1 MAQLKNIDTI
11 QLSNMNLDT
20 VIASVSNF
28 RYSSFSSKSN
38 SKDIVTAMRL
48 LDQPSTYFFKL
59 FFYFSNPYAEDEL
72 SSNLLGLEYN
82 DRVTTEQNGWGANT
96 ALNYL
101 YNNKEYTRF
110 RYLSEFIKILSDIN
124 IYTPWYFQ
132 TVSGLDTALERS
144 ELSGKEFKLE
154 EERKKITIKCLP
166 DALDNRIGKMLDLYR
181 AAAFSQILHKEII
194 PANLRKFDMGIF
206 IFQPFIRNL
215 DIVNPLRDWSTLE
228 KDEKGKEYLKAHQD
242 MLPYTDENNS
252 IAHKSFMFNELYD
265 DENEGR
271 RDAMSYINA
280 KFVELRNCE
289 FDINSSKSVFGELNN
304 IEGTNHEYEIGIS
317 FDTCYERRYDM
328 TFNDVIGDYVIED
341 LFKTDKYG
349 ATRTDYDSLYDGENE
364 ILEMSMW
371 SWDDRGKPALI
382 SEDTQGRKYEE
393 TNSDT
398 NVNEPTKYDKF
409 KDAVSSKVNGVLKDV
424 GIDVAKMSEK
434 YKKGDYRL
442 IGKGTVDKYVYNN
455 IYYGERVVENKSGNG
470 ILNNMVDNALGSA
483 EQRLTGQ
490 LKSLLMGNLYKFS
503 PTNDIASGIKN
514 IDNGAIIGNTVDKVT
529 NEIKNKVVEN
539 RANFTTDPVKLR
551 KGKSIYVDDT
561 PVNPG
566 QHPVDSIGNRNTTT
580 FKQEPIDSNINK
592 NLSAFG
598 NRYEQNGWTRKPKG
612 NLNAPNNTAN
622 N

>member
-11 QLSNMNLDT
+11 KLSNMNLDT

-38 SKDIVTAMRL
+38 PKDIVTAMRL

-82 DRVTTEQNGWGANT
+82 DNATTEQNGWGANT

-144 ELSGKEFKLE
+144 ELGGKEFKLE

-181 AAAFSQILHKEII
+181 SAAFSQMLHKEVI

-215 DIVNPLRDWSTLE
+215 DIVNPLRDWSTPE
-228 KDEKGKEYLKAHQD
+228 TDENGVQYMKAHQD
-242 MLPYTDENNS
+242 MLPYTDEKQN
-252 IAHKSFMFNELYD
+252 IKHKSFMFNELYD

-289 FDINSSKSVFGELNN
+289 FDLNSSKSAFGELNN
-304 IEGTNHEYEIGIS
+304 IEGTSHEYEIGIS

-341 LFKTDKYG
+341 LFNTDKYG
-349 ATRTDYDSLYDGENE
+349 VTRTDYDSLYDGENE

-382 SEDTQGRKYEE
+382 GEHTQGREYEE
-393 TNSDT
+393 KKPDPNAK
-398 NVNEPTKYDKF
+398 EPTPFDKF
-409 KDAVSSKVNGVLKDV
+409 KDSKANSILKDV

-442 IGKGTVDKYVYNN
+442 VGKGTVEKSVYNN
-455 IYYGERVVENKSGNG
+455 IYYGEHVIENKSGNG
-470 ILNNMVDNALGSA
+470 ILNNMVDNAMGSA

-503 PTNDIASGIKN
+503 PTNDIAGAIKN
-514 IDNGAIIGNTVDKVT
+514 INNGAIIGNAVNKVT

-539 RANFTTDPVKLR
+539 RSNFTTDPIKLR
-551 KGKSIYVDDT
+551 EGKSMYIDET
-561 PVNPG
+561 PVDPG
-566 QHPVDSIGNRNTTT
+566 EHKTDSIGNRNTST
-580 FKQEPIDSNINK
+580 FQQSALDTNINK
-592 NLSAFG
+592 NLSDTG
-598 NRYEQNGWTRKPKG
+598 NRYERNGWTRKPKG
-612 NLNAPNNTAN
+612 NLKDSNNIEN
-622 N
+622 NR

>member
-1 MAQLKNIDTI
+1 MAQLNNIDTI
-11 QLSNMNLDT
+11 QLSNMNLET

-38 SKDIVTAMRL
+38 PKDIVTAMRL

-59 FFYFSNPYAEDEL
+59 FFYFSNPYSQEEL

-82 DRVTTEQNGWGANT
+82 DNATTEQDGWGANT

-132 TVSGLDTALERS
+132 TVTGLDTALERS
-144 ELSGKEFKLE
+144 ELGGKEFKLE

-181 AAAFSQILHKEII
+181 SAAFSQMLHKEII

-206 IFQPFIRNL
+206 IFQPFVRNL
-215 DIVNPLRDWSTLE
+215 DIVNPLRDWSTE
-228 KDEKGKEYLKAHQD
+228 ETDEKGEKYMKVHQD
-242 MLPYTDENNS
+242 MLPYDGDGT
-252 IAHKSFMFNELYD
+252 AYKSLMFNELYD

-271 RDAMSYINA
+271 RDAVSYINA

-328 TFNDVIGDYVIED
+328 TLNDVIGDYVIED

-349 ATRTDYDSLYDGENE
+349 VTRADYDSLYDGEDE

-371 SWDDRGKPALI
+371 SWDDRGKPALMG
-382 SEDTQGRKYEE
+382 ENTQGRKPDEQK
-393 TNSDT
+393 SDP
-398 NVNEPTKYDKF
+398 NAKEPTKFEKF
-409 KDAVSSKVNGVLKDV
+409 KDAVSSKANSILKDV

-434 YKKGDYRL
+434 YKNGDYRL
-442 IGKGTVDKYVYNN
+442 IGKGTVEKSVYNN
-455 IYYGERVVENKSGNG
+455 IYYGERVVETKSGNG
-470 ILNNMVDNALGSA
+470 ILNNMVDNVVGSA

-503 PTNDIASGIKN
+503 PTNDIAGAIKN
-514 IDNGAIIGNTVDKVT
+514 INNGAIIGNAVNKVT

-539 RANFTTDPVKLR
+539 RSNFTTDPIKLR
-551 KGKSIYVDDT
+551 DGKSMYIDET
-561 PVNPG
+561 PVDPG
-566 QHPVDSIGNRNTTT
+566 RHPTASIGERNTST
-580 FKQEPIDSNINK
+580 FQQSPLDTNINK
-592 NLSAFG
+592 NFSDMG
-598 NRYEQNGWTRKPKG
+598 NRYERNGWTRKPKE
-612 NLNAPNNTAN
+612 NLKNSNNTVIN
-622 N
+622 R

>member
-1 MAQLKNIDTI
+1 MAQLNNIDTI
-11 QLSNMNLDT
+11 QLNNMNLDT

-38 SKDIVTAMRL
+38 PKDIVTAMRL

-82 DRVTTEQNGWGANT
+82 DNATAEQNGWGANT

-144 ELSGKEFKLE
+144 ELGGKEFKLE

-181 AAAFSQILHKEII
+181 SAAFSQMLHKEVI

-206 IFQPFIRNL
+206 IFQPFVRNL
-215 DIVNPLRDWSTLE
+215 DIVNPLRNWSTEETNENGE
-228 KDEKGKEYLKAHQD
+228 KEMKAHQD
-242 MLPYTDENNS
+242 MLPYDGKET
-252 IAHKSFMFNELYD
+252 AYKSFIFNELYD

-271 RDAMSYINA
+271 RDAVSYINA

-289 FDINSSKSVFGELNN
+289 FDLNSSKSAFSELNN
-304 IEGTNHEYEIGIS
+304 IEGTSHEYEIGIS

-328 TFNDVIGDYVIED
+328 TFNDVIGDFVIED
-341 LFKTDKYG
+341 LFSTDKYG
-349 ATRTDYDSLYDGENE
+349 VTRTDYDSLYDGENE

-371 SWDDRGKPALI
+371 SWDDRGKPALMG
-382 SEDTQGRKYEE
+382 EDAQGRKYEE
-393 TNSDT
+393 PKPDPNAKA
-398 NVNEPTKYDKF
+398 PTPFDKF
-409 KDAVSSKVNGVLKDV
+409 KDAVSSKANSVLKDV

-434 YKKGDYRL
+434 YKNGDYRL
-442 IGKGTVDKYVYNN
+442 VGKGTVEKTVYNN
-455 IYYGERVVENKSGNG
+455 IYYGERVVETKSGNG
-470 ILNNMVDNALGSA
+470 ILNNMVDNVVGSA

-503 PTNDIASGIKN
+503 PTNDIAGAIKN
-514 IDNGAIIGNTVDKVT
+514 INNGAIIGNAVNKVT

-539 RANFTTDPVKLR
+539 RSNFTTDPIKLR
-551 KGKSIYVDDT
+551 DGKSMYIDDT
-561 PVNPG
+561 PVDPG
-566 QHPVDSIGNRNTTT
+566 QPPIASIGERNTST
-580 FKQEPIDSNINK
+580 FQQTPLDTNINK
-592 NLSAFG
+592 NLSDTG
-598 NRYEQNGWTRKPKG
+598 NRYERNGWTRKPKG
-612 NLNAPNNTAN
+612 NLKDSNNTEN
-622 N
+622 NR

>member
-11 QLSNMNLDT
+11 QLSNMNLET

-38 SKDIVTAMRL
+38 PKDIVTAMRL

-59 FFYFSNPYAEDEL
+59 FFYFSNPYSQDEL

-82 DRVTTEQNGWGANT
+82 DNATTEQNGWGANT

-144 ELSGKEFKLE
+144 ELGGKEFKLE

-181 AAAFSQILHKEII
+181 SAAFSQMLHKEVI

-228 KDEKGKEYLKAHQD
+228 KDEEGKFYVKAHQD
-242 MLPYTDENNS
+242 MLPYVGDDT
-252 IAHKSFMFNELYD
+252 AYKSFLFNELYD

-271 RDAMSYINA
+271 RDAMFYTNA

-289 FDINSSKSVFGELNN
+289 FDINSSKSAFGELNN

-328 TFNDVIGDYVIED
+328 TFNDMIGDYVIED
-341 LFKTDKYG
+341 LFNADKYG
-349 ATRTDYDSLYDGENE
+349 ATRIDYDSLYDGENE

-371 SWDDRGKPALI
+371 SWDDRGKPALMG
-382 SEDTQGRKYEE
+382 EDAQGRKYEE
-393 TNSDT
+393 PKPDPNAK
-398 NVNEPTKYDKF
+398 EPTPFDKF
-409 KDAVSSKVNGVLKDV
+409 KDAVSSKANSVLKDV
-424 GIDVAKMSEK
+424 GIDVAKMSEA
-434 YKKGDYRL
+434 YKNGDYRL
-442 IGKGTVDKYVYNN
+442 VGKGSVEKTVYNN
-455 IYYGERVVENKSGNG
+455 IYYGEHVIENKSGNG
-470 ILNNMVDNALGSA
+470 ILNNMVDNAMGSA

-503 PTNDIASGIKN
+503 PTNDIAGAIKN
-514 IDNGAIIGNTVDKVT
+514 INNGAIIGNAVNKVT

-539 RANFTTDPVKLR
+539 RSNFTTDSIKLR
-551 KGKSIYVDDT
+551 EGKSMYIDET
-561 PVNPG
+561 PVDPG
-566 QHPVDSIGNRNTTT
+566 QHPNDSIGNRNTST
-580 FKQEPIDSNINK
+580 FQQPPIDTNINK
-592 NLSAFG
+592 NLSEMG
-598 NRYEQNGWTRKPKG
+598 NRYERNGWTRKPKG
-612 NLNAPNNTAN
+612 NLKDSNNTEIIR
-622 N
+622 

>member
-1 MAQLKNIDTI
+1 MAQLNNIDTI
-11 QLSNMNLDT
+11 KLSNMNLET
-20 VIASVSNF
+20 VIASVKNF
-28 RYSSFSSKSN
+28 RFSSFSAKSN

-82 DRVTTEQNGWGANT
+82 DNATTEQNGWGANT

-144 ELSGKEFKLE
+144 ELGGKEFKLE

-181 AAAFSQILHKEII
+181 SAAFSQMLHKEVI

-215 DIVNPLRDWSTLE
+215 DIVNPLRDWNTNE
-228 KDEKGKEYLKAHQD
+228 TDANGMKYVKAHQD
-242 MLPYTDENNS
+242 MLPYVGDET
-252 IAHKSFMFNELYD
+252 AHKSFMFNELYD
-265 DENEGR
+265 DDNEGR

-289 FDINSSKSVFGELNN
+289 FDLNSTKSAFGELNN

-341 LFKTDKYG
+341 LFISDKYG
-349 ATRTDYDSLYDGENE
+349 VTRIDYDSLYDGENE
-364 ILEMSMW
+364 IMEMSMW
-371 SWDDRGKPALI
+371 SWEDDGYPNPGRG
-382 SEDTQGRKYEE
+382 GKY
-393 TNSDT
+393 NKQP
-398 NVNEPTKYDKF
+398 NEPSLFDIN
-409 KDAVSSKVNGVLKDV
+409 SKEDLKQFGKGLLKDV
-424 GIDVAKMSEK
+424 GVDVDEISEI
-434 YKKGDYRL
+434 YKNGDYRL
-442 IGKGTVDKYVYNN
+442 VGKGTVEKSVYNN
-455 IYYGERVVENKSGNG
+455 IYYGERVIENKSGNG
-470 ILNNMVDNALGSA
+470 ILNNMVDNAVGSA

-503 PTNDIASGIKN
+503 PTNDIAGAIKN
-514 IDNGAIIGNTVDKVT
+514 INNGAIIGNAVNKVT

-539 RANFTTDPVKLR
+539 RSNFTSDPIKLR
-551 KGKSIYVDDT
+551 EGKSMYIDET
-561 PVNPG
+561 PVDPG
-566 QHPVDSIGNRNTTT
+566 QHPNTSIGERNTST
-580 FKQEPIDSNINK
+580 FQQSPLDTNINK
-592 NLSAFG
+592 NLSDMG
-598 NRYEQNGWTRKPKG
+598 NRYERNGWTRKPKG
-612 NLNAPNNTAN
+612 NLNNSNNMEN
-622 N
+622 NR